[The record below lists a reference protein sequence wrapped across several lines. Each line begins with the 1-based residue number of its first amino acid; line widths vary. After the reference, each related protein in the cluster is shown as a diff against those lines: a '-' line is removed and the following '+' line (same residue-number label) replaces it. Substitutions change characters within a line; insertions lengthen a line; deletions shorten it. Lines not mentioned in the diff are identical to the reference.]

1 MKIAAWDVA
10 CAADEKK
17 CSSWLTTTALPL
29 EIDHHDASPVAT
41 FVSLDQGSCC
51 QEQMADCAS
60 TENIKSATIGSLLF
74 LLNHV
79 VYCLAQASTIT
90 RPHADHSSVGVMAK
104 VAAIGTLFS
113 GPVFIW
119 ELGVGVPAIYPAS
132 DLFLSPFLAQV
143 AADVD
148 ASLFEYGLENDDRA
162 FLATFGALI
171 GLGMLFSA
179 VLCILAARIKLAN
192 MGSFLPYCVLCG
204 FFSTIGVLIWSLGF
218 SVDTGMKIREL
229 IHYDYQQEGNESSWM
244 TVWGHALL
252 HHAPSVAV
260 GVTMYIVAER
270 NSLYVI
276 ALIFATVLSS
286 YSILWITGT
295 SLDAAQDM
303 NWFFSAK
310 DLQDPP
316 FFSSEDEE
324 SAWWWSWAAPAPMG
338 VWVMMLHGDVHWPSF
353 RAGLATMSA
362 LVFLYVI
369 RCSLHAAALKKN
381 LPNVTRAAAQQPPAH
396 VISSSNTKTAKEPS
410 LGEILENGYGY
421 SQLLAALTGGI
432 ATAPALGSAST
443 LFKVGLGQRLTAAVF
458 LGILTYKT
466 VRLLQLGCDG
476 VGPQYGSI
484 LLVLVFYL
492 TNFQLVQYIPKP
504 AVSSL
509 MVLAGI
515 DMLKTWLVQSYIKTK
530 AKLEWMV
537 APTIVVLAFTVGM
550 LNAIF
555 LGVAMSTFIFVADF
569 YRAGTVKFVGNGLAL
584 RSTVERGVPETTWLN
599 QNGDLIQILVL
610 QNYLF
615 FGNAQSVWQ
624 YASTFFEDPVPD
636 GRRDG
641 ALLNMM
647 GNLGNEMLQPKPKY
661 VVIDFGIVTGLDT
674 SAVDILREISSLCR
688 SHGCR
693 LFFSGLS
700 PSLKS
705 KIVYAG
711 ISPSRAFAPDLESA
725 LIKAED
731 ALIREVSGL
740 RAKDESES
748 RAMDRVMSDPGQGF
762 LQALKKIDE
771 QHGLDTAHELK
782 ALSQY
787 MKPMDLKANEVL
799 HWENEIHHGLFFIEY
814 GQLRI
819 EHGADYTISP
829 SHQKTFPR
837 IHEASPVVNPLSNN
851 SLGHLSARSGPWGL
865 QSALLKNSMRGQS
878 EMTEQNFRLARIGP
892 GWVVGMIEECSGM
905 RRAGVY
911 VCDSPCRVHHLQYDS
926 MKHIEQ
932 SDPKLMMNLYKLMSN
947 VSLKRQE
954 LTIRQLA
961 QFVAIIQSPSYPI
974 EPETVRSLARVGQL

>member
-1 MKIAAWDVA
+1 MSTNKKSSHQDQEEKPLMAASKLSSLF
-10 CAADEKK
+10 EKPPLPTNASNGAGL
-17 CSSWLTTTALPL
+17 SSYQNQEAPAVPPELIRFISL
-29 EIDHHDASPVAT
+29 DKDAS
-41 FVSLDQGSCC
+41 C
-51 QEQMADCAS
+51 QEQMADCTS
-60 TENIKSATIGSLLF
+60 TENIKSTTIGSLLF
-74 LLNHV
+74 LLYHI

-119 ELGVGVPAIYPAS
+119 ELGAGVPAIYPAS

-148 ASLFEYGLENDDRA
+148 ASLFEHGLENDDRA
-162 FLATFGALI
+162 FLATYGALI
-171 GLGMLFSA
+171 GLGMLFSG

-218 SVDTGMKIREL
+218 SVDTGMKVGEL
-229 IHYDYQQEGNESSWM
+229 IHYDYQLEGNESSWM

-252 HHAPSVAV
+252 HHVPSVAV
-260 GVTMYIVAER
+260 GVAMYIVAQR

-276 ALIFATVLSS
+276 ALIFATVVSS
-286 YSILWITGT
+286 YSILWFTGT

-316 FFSSEDEE
+316 FFSSEDEG
-324 SAWWWSWAAPAPMG
+324 SAWWWSWTAPAPMG

-369 RCSLHAAALKKN
+369 RSSLHAAALKKN
-381 LPNVTRAAAQQPPAH
+381 IPNVTRVAAQQPPSPMIRASFDRTAH
-396 VISSSNTKTAKEPS
+396 MSSRNTMAVKEPS

-421 SQLLAALTGGI
+421 SQLLAALSGGI
-432 ATAPALGSAST
+432 VTAPALGSALT
-443 LFKVGLGQRLTAAVF
+443 LFK
-458 LGILTYKT
+458 
-466 VRLLQLGCDG
+466 LGCDG

-624 YASTFFEDPVPD
+624 YVSTFFEDPVPD

-647 GNLGNEMLQPKPKY
+647 GNLGNEMLPPKPKY
-661 VVIDFGIVTGLDT
+661 VWALAEPEVQD
-674 SAVDILREISSLCR
+674 
-688 SHGCR
+688 
-693 LFFSGLS
+693 
-700 PSLKS
+700 
-705 KIVYAG
+705 VYAG

-911 VCDSPCRVHHLQYDS
+911 VCDSPCRLHHLQYDS

-954 LTIRQLA
+954 MTIGQLA
-961 QFVAIIQSPSYPI
+961 QFVAIIQSPSYPT
-974 EPETVRSLARVGQL
+974 EPETMRSLARVG